1 MTKVLSKLIMKR
13 PQLKTK
19 YFKTNNSKKICDHRK
34 KKIVLSCLRKK
45 ERKNYHNSLK
55 VKNVTE

>member
-45 ERKNYHNSLK
+45 ER
-55 VKNVTE
+55 TTITA

>member
-34 KKIVLSCLRKK
+34 KKIVVSCLRKK
-45 ERKNYHNSLK
+45 KNYHNSLK

>member
-34 KKIVLSCLRKK
+34 KKKIVVSCLRKK
-45 ERKNYHNSLK
+45 ER
-55 VKNVTE
+55 TTITA

>member
-34 KKIVLSCLRKK
+34 KKNCSKLFKK